1 MPEKWFVGSEWCT
14 KWRPLQMERPT
25 TEKTLRCT
33 VPTLWSCEQE
43 EHRAPSLLCRVEVS
57 LSTEGGA
64 TEPDKIASSS

>member
-1 MPEKWFVGSEWCT
+1 
-14 KWRPLQMERPT
+14 MERPT
-25 TEKTLRCT
+25 TEKTLCCT
-33 VPTLWSCEQE
+33 VPTWWSCEQE